1 MDVIR
6 PRRHVG
12 VLLIALVLG
21 WTGLVEVPSTAGAG
35 IGPAGRADTVV
46 LHGQALTLDGG
57 ALRVRPTAVA
67 THLPIAQ
74 ARFDLTHSSAGG
86 AGFSTG
92 RILYG
97 AVTVT
102 AHREVD
108 PNSPGRYPTFQSTP
122 AWVLFFDPGAS
133 SCPATALTPSSAKR
147 AGHSA
152 RRNGVPLP
160 RGNRPDRS
168 AMVINARTGAALIY
182 LGIGAGTCT
191 AVRRPEVTKVA
202 ELVSVP
208 WTIGPLPS
216 GTAVAGVT
224 ADYPGCSASF
234 TAGGESR
241 PGTLSLLGV
250 EVLRAFG
257 PCCLAGRELPVSIAG
272 FHFVAPLRHVPVGPI
287 RTGQPAF

>member
-1 MDVIR
+1 MDAIR
-6 PRRHVG
+6 PRRRVG

-21 WTGLVEVPSTAGAG
+21 WTGLVEVPATAGAG
-35 IGPAGRADTVV
+35 IGPAGRADTAV

-57 ALRVRPTAVA
+57 ALTVRSTAVA
-67 THLPIAQ
+67 PHLPITQ

-102 AHREVD
+102 AHRAVD

-133 SCPATALTPSSAKR
+133 SCLGTVATPSIAKR
-147 AGHSA
+147 AGHPS
-152 RRNGVPLP
+152 RRTSSPLP

-168 AMVINARTGAALIY
+168 AVVINARTGAALIY

-191 AVRRPEVTKVA
+191 AARQPEVTKVA
-202 ELVSVP
+202 ELLSVA
-208 WTIGPLPS
+208 WKVGPLPS
-216 GTAVAGVT
+216 RTAVVDVT
-224 ADYPGCSASF
+224 TDYPGCSATF
-234 TAGGESR
+234 YAGGESR
-241 PGTLSLLGV
+241 PGTSSLLGV

-257 PCCLAGRELPVSIAG
+257 PCQNPGREVPISIAG
-272 FHFVAPLRHVPVGPI
+272 FHFVAPLRHAPVGPI